1 MKNNEL
7 LQGLYEN
14 FSDKVE
20 AYIRSRVGNP
30 QEAED
35 VASQVFLKVCQ
46 NIDSFSEEKAA
57 CSTWIYA
64 ITHNAV
70 IDYYRQ
76 RGRDSPMQLCGELPQ
91 LPQQDQSLEEILRE
105 ESLDALAD
113 ALEHLEERERDLVLL
128 HYYQNRSLKEI
139 SVIMGMS
146 YSNTRVVHRK
156 ALSRMKKW
164 MGQDER

>member
-7 LQGLYEN
+7 IRELYED
-14 FSDKVE
+14 FSGKVE

-35 VASQVFLKVCQ
+35 VVSQVFLKVCQ

-57 CSTWIYA
+57 RSTWIYA

-70 IDYYRQ
+70 IDYYRKM
-76 RGRDSPMQLCGELPQ
+76 GRDSPMQLCGELPQ
-91 LPQQDQSLEEILRE
+91 LPQQDQSLEGILRE

-156 ALSRMKKW
+156 ALARLKKW
-164 MGQDER
+164 MGQD